1 MKQLAKVIADEAII
15 EVNLDQDSEGQIIND
30 PTTLL
35 LNSESN
41 VDSLTLVR
49 LLIAVE
55 RIIEEKTGKS
65 VVVVD
70 ESSFEAAESPF
81 ATVGSLVAHIENLLL
96 HE

>member
-1 MKQLAKVIADEAII
+1 MKKLAQNIVSEAII
-15 EVNLDQDSEGQIIND
+15 EVNLDQDLDGKIINS
-30 PTTLL
+30 PEILL
-35 LNSESN
+35 LNSQSN

-70 ESSFEAAESPF
+70 ESTFEAEESPF
-81 ATVGSLVAHIENLLL
+81 STVGTLIAHVERLLT
-96 HE
+96 